1 MARPLICLSNSPGM
15 EALMAKRSWSWMM
28 AVPISLMLA
37 CTGGTGDGSSED
49 TVRVT
54 LQGRYEKRPLS
65 SSGFGSITTLP
76 TRYCWAE
83 VWRSG
88 GSGPISYGNLGTDGT
103 GWVDIPRGINFYV
116 IVRADIT
123 VPNTSANGFFMHGS
137 VKQGTLQASYT
148 SGTAFNQVQT
158 WYMQSLTQVANGDM
172 ILPLLARENPTNAD
186 GDAGP
191 FAIVDQMATF
201 AEKTRAL
208 EPTLRMPDLHAFW
221 NVGNTSTA
229 YPTAALDPQNN
240 VLQQPATT
248 PATEPAPGDSRAIY
262 QHKIRYASPTAPDRG
277 ADAYNDSLLQE
288 TFARLF
294 FSSGIIRSDNDASA
308 YISPTIPSESTI
320 AFASG
325 FGNFLSC
332 AYRDNANLY
341 DLSSTGIPTT
351 WRLDQHQAP
360 TTGGEFQGNA
370 IARSLW
376 GIYRNGS
383 VFTNSQVGLQTI
395 WNATIP
401 SVANQTFEYGNASL
415 GCYPTYLVGLT
426 RLAGTQGGPAAANAL
441 RSELAL
447 ENIGNGYD
455 VTVPAGP
462 YYSTSALWISTSSLP
477 FTPTGTLKTYD
488 TSTYGVIAYDR
499 DQAQSYR
506 FYYDGQ
512 PRTITLT
519 TASPGLLVELM
530 DAQGYLTYAMAPGA
544 QNTITLT
551 GRPSG
556 YYAARVRI
564 DPYVT
569 YTGADATYTLS
580 IQ

>member
-1 MARPLICLSNSPGM
+1 MAKHPWSW
-15 EALMAKRSWSWMM
+15 LMAI
-28 AVPISLMLA
+28 PITLLLA
-37 CTGGTGDGSSED
+37 CTGGTGDGPSGD

-54 LQGRYEKRPLS
+54 LQGRYEKRVLS
-65 SSGFGSITTLP
+65 SGGFGSITTLP

-88 GSGPISYGNLGTDGT
+88 GSSPISYGNLGTDGT
-103 GWVDIPRGINFYV
+103 GWADIPRGTSFYV

-123 VPNTSANGFFMHGS
+123 VPNASGGGFFMHGS
-137 VKQGTLQASYT
+137 VKQGALQANYT
-148 SGTAFNQVQT
+148 SGTTFNQVQT
-158 WYMQSLTQVANGDM
+158 WYMQSPTQVANGNM
-172 ILPLLARENPTNAD
+172 TLPLLAQENPTNAD
-186 GDAGP
+186 GNAAP

-208 EPTLRMPDLHAFW
+208 EPTLRLPDLHAFW

-229 YPTAALDPQNN
+229 YPTAALNPQNEI
-240 VLQQPATT
+240 LKQPATT
-248 PATEPAPGDSRAIY
+248 PATEPSPGDSRAIY
-262 QHKIRYASPTAPDRG
+262 QHKIRYASHTALDRG

-308 YISPTIPSESTI
+308 YISPIIPSESTI

-332 AYRDNANLY
+332 AYRDNPNLY
-341 DLSSTGIPTT
+341 DLNSAGVPTT

-360 TTGGEFQGNA
+360 TSGGEFQGNA

-376 GIYRNGS
+376 GIYRNNS
-383 VFTNSQVGLQTI
+383 IFTNSQTGLQTI
-395 WNATIP
+395 WNATVP
-401 SVANQTFEYGNASL
+401 SLADQNFEYGNASL

-426 RLAGTQGGPAAANAL
+426 RLVGTQGGLAAANAL

-462 YYSTSALWISTSSLP
+462 YYATSALWIPTSVLP
-477 FTPTGTLKTYD
+477 YSHNGALRTYN

-499 DQAQSYR
+499 DQAQTYR
-506 FYYDGQ
+506 FYYDGN
-512 PRTITLT
+512 PTRVITLT
-519 TASPGLLVELM
+519 TSSPGLLIELM
-530 DAQGYLTYAMAPGA
+530 DSKGYLTYAAAPGA
-544 QNTITLT
+544 QNTISLT
-551 GRPSG
+551 GRPVG
-556 YYAARVRI
+556 FYAARVRI
-564 DPYVT
+564 DPYVS
-569 YTGADATYTLS
+569 YSGANAAYTLS

>member
-1 MARPLICLSNSPGM
+1 
-15 EALMAKRSWSWMM
+15 MAKHPWSWMM
-28 AVPISLMLA
+28 AVPILLLTA
-37 CTGGTGDGSSED
+37 CTGGIGDDYSEE

-54 LQGRYEKRPLS
+54 LQGRYEKRTLS
-65 SSGFGSITTLP
+65 SSGFGAITTLP

-88 GSGPISYGNLGTDGT
+88 GSSPISYGNLGTDGI
-103 GWVDIPRGINFYV
+103 GWVDVPRGISYYV
-116 IVRADIT
+116 VVRADIT
-123 VPNTSANGFFMHGS
+123 VPNTSGGGFYMHGS
-137 VKQGTLQASYT
+137 VKQGALQASYT

-158 WYMQSLTQVANGDM
+158 WSMQSLTQVANGDM
-172 ILPLLARENPTNAD
+172 TLPLLARENPVNAD

-208 EPTLRMPDLHAFW
+208 EPNLTMPDLHAFW

-229 YPTAALDPQNN
+229 YPTAALDAQNN
-240 VLQQPATT
+240 VLLQPATT
-248 PATEPAPGDSRAIY
+248 PATEPAPGDSRPIY
-262 QHKIRYASPTAPDRG
+262 QHRIRYAAPTALDRG

-294 FSSGIIRSDNDASA
+294 FSSGIIRSDNDPNA

-332 AYRDNANLY
+332 AYRDNAYLY
-341 DLSSTGIPTT
+341 DLSSTGVPTT

-376 GIYRNGS
+376 GIYRNNS
-383 VFTNSQVGLQTI
+383 IFTNPQTGLQTI
-395 WNATIP
+395 WDATNP
-401 SVANQTFEYGNASL
+401 SVVNLNYEFGNAVL

-426 RLAGTQGGPAAANAL
+426 RMVGTQGGLAAANAL

-447 ENIGNGYD
+447 ENIGDGFD
-455 VTVPAGP
+455 VTVPAGS
-462 YYSTSALWISTSSLP
+462 YYSTSALWISTSVLP
-477 FTPTGTLKTYD
+477 YSHSEALRTYN

-499 DQAQSYR
+499 DQAQTYR
-506 FYYDGQ
+506 FNYDGQ

-519 TASPGLLVELM
+519 TTSPGLLVELM
-530 DAQGYLTYAMAPGA
+530 DSQGYLTYATAPGA

-551 GRPSG
+551 GRPAG
-556 YYAARVRI
+556 FYAARVRI
-564 DPYVT
+564 DPYVS
-569 YTGADATYTLS
+569 YTGADATYTLT